1 MVLHLC
7 FRSFKAMIPIKYL
20 SERTVKAA
28 LSNCFLTSGA
38 KKRNRRQNEG
48 CWVVIVSRPAEPE
61 QQIVRFLLYS
71 FSLVRETMNS
81 LFGRLYARLSPGAV
95 LFTSSLGRAAGSG
108 CRFTARRVVLAWHRR
123 ALHSNTLRKRSIT
136 LFRRHTASSSR
147 GLSTTPSHVIWW
159 QVMKMQY
166 VSNRLTLCC
175 VDNCTAGPP
184 CYRL

>member
-1 MVLHLC
+1 MVLRLC
-7 FRSFKAMIPIKYL
+7 FRSFKAMISIKYL

-81 LFGRLYARLSPGAV
+81 LFGRLYARLSPAPSCLRPLWVELQV
-95 LFTSSLGRAAGSG
+95 LG
-108 CRFTARRVVLAWHRR
+108 VVSQRDWWFWRDIDGHYIQTRCENG
-123 ALHSNTLRKRSIT
+123 ALHCFDGTQRAP
-136 LFRRHTASSSR
+136 HE
-147 GLSTTPSHVIWW
+147 V
-159 QVMKMQY
+159 
-166 VSNRLTLCC
+166 C
-175 VDNCTAGPP
+175 PP
-184 CYRL
+184 LLPM